1 MSKKAYWCVNF
12 TFDLFKTLL
21 VSLTIYLLIKVY
33 DLDFPDTWVL
43 LLEYPFAIV
52 PFTYATSFLFSKES
66 TAQNCTIFIHL
77 IFGSIASS
85 SVFVMRLI
93 RQTEDTGDMLNDA
106 LKVFPSYSL
115 SSGMLYASSKQ
126 LMNETREYT
135 PAEIFN

>member
-33 DLDFPDTWVL
+33 DLDFPDSWAL

-66 TAQNCTIFIHL
+66 TA
-77 IFGSIASS
+77 
-85 SVFVMRLI
+85 
-93 RQTEDTGDMLNDA
+93 
-106 LKVFPSYSL
+106 
-115 SSGMLYASSKQ
+115 
-126 LMNETREYT
+126 
-135 PAEIFN
+135 